1 MQVFNVGVL
10 ELLFILIIAFI
21 VLGPRKAIRSAGEVG
36 RWIKNFTK
44 SPLWREIIS
53 TSNEIRDLP
62 NKLMEDAEL
71 KQTIEDLDYSAKEIN
86 KDLNQLQI
94 ETNAEIQKVQQEINQ
109 GLQNAAKTDLDEPSE
124 IVNPED

>member
-21 VLGPRKAIRSAGEVG
+21 VLGPKKTIRAAGDVG

-53 TSNEIRDLP
+53 TSREIRDLP
-62 NKLMEDAEL
+62 HKLMEDEAL

-86 KDLNQLQI
+86 KELNQMQI
-94 ETNAEIQKVQQEINQ
+94 ETDAEIQKIQQEINQ
-109 GLQNAAKTDLDEPSE
+109 GIQNAAKTDLDESPE
-124 IVNPED
+124 IINPEE